1 MTQRAQDPVYA
12 LGKFES
18 GAIFLL
24 TKFDE
29 DHRDKTEYIP
39 VFRNLTEAEME
50 LRLLGSTRVS
60 VLSFNSAE
68 ELQRK
73 HPRCP
78 VRYEFD
84 LLLPKSRT
92 GHV

>member
-1 MTQRAQDPVYA
+1 MARRSQDPVYA
-12 LGKFES
+12 LGKFEA
-18 GAIFLL
+18 GAVFLL

-29 DHRDKTEYIP
+29 DHREKTEYIP

-50 LRLLGSTRVS
+50 LRLLGSKQVS

-68 ELQRK
+68 EIQRK
-73 HPRCP
+73 NPRCP
-78 VRYEFD
+78 VRFEFD